1 MDFSPFAIALVV
13 VSLPIVGFVAVAA
26 WLAERRIGRVRVVDR
41 AGRIVAEVVLGQP
54 GDRG

>member
-26 WLAERRIGRVRVVDR
+26 WLAERRIGRVRLVDR
-41 AGRIVAEVVLGQP
+41 TGKTVAEGVLGHP
-54 GDRG
+54 DERG